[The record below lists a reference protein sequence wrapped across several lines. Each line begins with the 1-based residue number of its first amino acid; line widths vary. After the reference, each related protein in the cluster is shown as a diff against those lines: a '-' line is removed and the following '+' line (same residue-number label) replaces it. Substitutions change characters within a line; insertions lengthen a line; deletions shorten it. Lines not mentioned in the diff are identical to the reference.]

1 MNKEKIKNIVSQRV
15 HSALSERGMTR
26 FQFAERV
33 GISYGSLASYLSAR
47 ALPPLDVLI
56 NMADVLGVSV
66 GHLCG
71 SDISEQNGEPAHVPH
86 EETQADAPALLR
98 ALYQSAKALNLSP
111 DVSRETGVVLKSDNA
126 LVRLFFEKAQKC
138 QTESELATVL
148 SAFADAQVHDGE
160 MMDPVTYQLLYG
172 GLKAGE

>member
-1 MNKEKIKNIVSQRV
+1 MEKEKIKNIVSQRV
-15 HSALSERGMTR
+15 QSALSERGMTR

-56 NMADVLGVSV
+56 KMADVLGVSV
-66 GHLCG
+66 GYLCG
-71 SDISEQNGEPAHVPH
+71 SDMSGQSDGRAYVPH

-98 ALYQSAKALNLSP
+98 ALYQSAKALNFSA

-126 LVRLFFEKAQKC
+126 LVRLFFQKAQKC
-138 QTESELATVL
+138 QTENELAAVL
-148 SAFADAQVHDGE
+148 SAFADAQVHNGE
-160 MMDPVTYQLLYG
+160 LIDPVTYQLLYG
-172 GLKAGE
+172 GSKAGE